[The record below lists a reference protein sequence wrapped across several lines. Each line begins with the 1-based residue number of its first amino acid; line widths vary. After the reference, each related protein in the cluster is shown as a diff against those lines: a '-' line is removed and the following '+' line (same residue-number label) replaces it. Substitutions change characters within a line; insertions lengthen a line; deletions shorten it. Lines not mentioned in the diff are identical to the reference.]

1 MEKKKHLAL
10 RLTERPLRLNGVGI
24 KLRLGSKPDAAV
36 AADESAGSS
45 DSIPSKMRYRFLF
58 LPVEKIC
65 LEHSK
70 TRIKC

>member
-24 KLRLGSKPDAAV
+24 KRRLGSKPDAAV

-45 DSIPSKMRYRFLF
+45 DSIPSKMDTVIGFYSFRLKRYVLSTAR
-58 LPVEKIC
+58 
-65 LEHSK
+65 LE
-70 TRIKC
+70 